1 VTANTSNTSAASAAS
16 AASAPKAPP
25 RERLLRAAADLFY
38 REGIA
43 TGVDKVC
50 QAAGISKRSMYQL
63 FETKDELVAESL
75 ARCGPAIVAG
85 YFPAAGTEP
94 AGKELSPRE
103 RILYVFERLEEAAS
117 GAGFAGCPFVNTALE
132 LKDPAHPASI
142 VARRFKQRLTDYFA
156 EQAALGGATDP
167 ETLAKQLTVVF
178 DGSTARAV
186 VHATGLDGLS
196 LLTAAALLDA
206 ACLE

>member
-1 VTANTSNTSAASAAS
+1 VLVSTAT
-16 AASAPKAPP
+16 P

-43 TGVDKVC
+43 TGVDRLC

-75 ARCGPAIVAG
+75 AQRGPAVVAW
-85 YFPAAGTEP
+85 YFPADGDDLT
-94 AGKELSPRE
+94 PRG
-103 RILYVFERLEEAAS
+103 RILYVFERLEDAAGS
-117 GAGFAGCPFVNTALE
+117 AGFAGCPFVNTAVE
-132 LKDPAHPASI
+132 LKDPSHPASI
-142 VARRFKQRLTDYFA
+142 VARGYKQRLTDYFA
-156 EQAALGGATDP
+156 EQAALGGAADP

-178 DGSTARAV
+178 DGSAARAV

-196 LLTAAALLDA
+196 VLTATALLDSHMIR
-206 ACLE
+206 

>member
-1 VTANTSNTSAASAAS
+1 MLVTADTPAKT
-16 AASAPKAPP
+16 PP

-43 TGVDKVC
+43 TGVDKLC
-50 QAAGISKRSMYQL
+50 HAAGISKRSMYQL

-85 YFPAAGTEP
+85 YFPDAG
-94 AGKELSPRE
+94 AELSPRE
-103 RILYVFERLEEAAS
+103 RILYVFERLEESAA
-117 GAGFAGCPFVNTALE
+117 GAGFAGCPFVNTAVE
-132 LKDPAHPASI
+132 LKDPTHPASI
-142 VARRFKQRLTDYFA
+142 VARGFKQRLTEYFA
-156 EQAALGGATDP
+156 EQATLGGATDP

-178 DGSTARAV
+178 DGSAARAV

-196 LLTAAALLDA
+196 VLTAAALLDA
-206 ACLE
+206 ASLA